1 MLQFGARSI
10 LWIILGNSHNNSL
23 IVGMNIPCKWEGYR
37 NLPKLTGIV
46 NGRASD
52 RLDSKLPWTGRENGS
67 CFCISEGDFHGP
79 MGISEAVWVL
89 KRQRIQ
95 EKGWDHSRGRL
106 RLQSRQWC
114 EIKGVGR
121 RFGRGKSE
129 GQVGWGW
136 PGTHWEI
143 WGHSGEHRVGRWVS
157 QRPKAPKWVVQQLR
171 LLWIAWDRVRGLR
184 GRTEAPGHCISG
196 KELKEKPL
204 NLGTDCRLCKSLF
217 SIKGNNC
224 GNNGST

>member
-10 LWIILGNSHNNSL
+10 LWIILSNSHNNSL
-23 IVGMNIPCKWEGYR
+23 IVGMNIPCKWVGYR

-46 NGRASD
+46 NGRAQASA
-52 RLDSKLPWTGRENGS
+52 RLDSKLPWPGRVESGS

-79 MGISEAVWVL
+79 MGVSEAVWVL

-121 RFGRGKSE
+121 FGRGKSE
-129 GQVGWGW
+129 GQAGWGW
-136 PGTHWEI
+136 LGTHWEI
-143 WGHSGEHRVGRWVS
+143 WGRSGEHRGIRVS
-157 QRPKAPKWVVQQLR
+157 WRPKAQKWVVQP
-171 LLWIAWDRVRGLR
+171 LWIAWDRVRGLPGQDR
-184 GRTEAPGHCISG
+184 GSG
-196 KELKEKPL
+196 ALHFWEGIEGKPL
-204 NLGTDCRLCKSLF
+204 NLGTDCRLC
-217 SIKGNNC
+217 
-224 GNNGST
+224 